1 MAGLIDK
8 KSLIGETTIRKAI
21 AELDQE

>member
-8 KSLIGETTIRKAI
+8 KSGIDESTIRKAI
-21 AELDQE
+21 ADIDLD